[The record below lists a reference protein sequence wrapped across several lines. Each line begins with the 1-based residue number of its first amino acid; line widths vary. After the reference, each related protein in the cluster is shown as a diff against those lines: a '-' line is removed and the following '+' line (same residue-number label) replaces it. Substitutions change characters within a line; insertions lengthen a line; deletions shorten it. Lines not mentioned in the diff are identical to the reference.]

1 MDDLT
6 NGETMPP
13 GILGRLATLP
23 APDTT
28 VAQLRRREEQLEG
41 WLARADQWAVA
52 RAGGRRRDVVVEYP
66 RDTVV
71 VIALGVPC
79 SDCFALV
86 YVQGEGGHHVR
97 FGAEAGRHWAALIT
111 ASCRRAPA

>member
-1 MDDLT
+1 MDDLM
-6 NGETMPP
+6 NGETMAP
-13 GILGRLATLP
+13 GIPGQLATLP
-23 APDTT
+23 PPDTT
-28 VAQLRRREEQLEG
+28 LAQLRRRETQLEG

-66 RDTVV
+66 RDTAV

-86 YVQGEGGHHVR
+86 YAEGQDGHHVR
-97 FGAEAGRHWAALIT
+97 FGAEAGRHWAALIR
-111 ASCRRAPA
+111 ASCRRAVA